1 MTGRRGL
8 VGPARFGFLFGLLFG
23 PPFFPAS
30 LSSAAAGEG
39 VPAPAPQEDAAPDCS
54 FRFLAT
60 EVHEGF
66 VDERERVSRVRLTV
80 WYSDPGTSIHLVS
93 PYYGSAHSDIRSL
106 PRPLAFLSDFSFE
119 RSGVDG
125 RLQRLTISWL
135 GELELAIRSPGCA
148 PVPLRCDERT
158 CTG

>member
-1 MTGRRGL
+1 MTGSRRL
-8 VGPARFGFLFGLLFG
+8 LGPAPVLLGFLLGA
-23 PPFFPAS
+23 PFPAAPSPPAPGES
-30 LSSAAAGEG
+30 LPAAAAE
-39 VPAPAPQEDAAPDCS
+39 QDAAPDCS

-60 EVHEGF
+60 ETHEGF
-66 VDERERVSRVRLTV
+66 VDERERVSRLRLTL

-93 PYYGSAHSDIRSL
+93 PYYGSAHSDIRSI

-119 RSGVDG
+119 RSGAEG
-125 RLQRLTISWL
+125 RVQRLTISWL
-135 GELELAIRSPGCA
+135 GELELAIRSPGCP